1 MPSRSHSATRK
12 RSARATACRLLPAGG
27 TLQRPP
33 VPELARLAF
42 QFCGGDES
50 VIARRRLLA
59 FVLLAVAASPLAAA
73 AAAGGAT
80 VTFRKVF
87 KSSYPEFVEIK
98 VDESGSGTYD
108 IRQLDDDA
116 NPQPMKV
123 DPALVQKIFDLA
135 DKLHDFNGIDL
146 EMHRRI
152 ANLGQKTLRYD
163 RGAESHSVTFNY
175 TLDRSASALLDIFEG
190 LSRQQTDLSD
200 LVRTMRY
207 DRLGV
212 NDVLLQIQKDYDRK
226 LLPEPQ
232 QLLTSLDQLAAD
244 THFIN
249 IARERAR
256 NLAARI
262 RASGT

>member
-1 MPSRSHSATRK
+1 M
-12 RSARATACRLLPAGG
+12 
-27 TLQRPP
+27 
-33 VPELARLAF
+33 
-42 QFCGGDES
+42 
-50 VIARRRLLA
+50 IARRQLLA
-59 FVLLAVAASPLAAA
+59 FVLLALAASPLAAA
-73 AAAGGAT
+73 APAGGAE

-87 KSSYPEFVEIK
+87 KSSYPEFVEIR
-98 VDESGSGTYD
+98 VSDSGSGTYD
-108 IRQLDDDA
+108 IRQLDEDA

-123 DPALVQKIFDLA
+123 DPAIVQKIFDLA
-135 DKLHDFNGIDL
+135 DKLHDFSGIDL

-190 LSRQQTDLSD
+190 LSRQQIDLSD

-232 QLLTSLDQLAAD
+232 QLLASLDQLAAD

-262 RASGT
+262 RSSGT

>member
-1 MPSRSHSATRK
+1 MIF
-12 RSARATACRLLPAGG
+12 
-27 TLQRPP
+27 
-33 VPELARLAF
+33 V
-42 QFCGGDES
+42 
-50 VIARRRLLA
+50 RRLLA
-59 FVLLAVAASPLAAA
+59 FAFLALACCPLAAA
-73 AAAGGAT
+73 APASGT
-80 VTFRKVF
+80 TITFRKVF
-87 KSSYPEFVEIK
+87 KTSYPEFVEIK
-98 VDESGSGTYD
+98 VSDSGAGTYD
-108 IRQLDDDA
+108 IRQLSDDA
-116 NPQPMKV
+116 NPQPMKI

-135 DKLHDFNGIDL
+135 ARLHNFDGIDL

-152 ANLGQKTLRYD
+152 ANLGEKTFRYD
-163 RGAESHSVTFNY
+163 RGSESHSVSFNY
-175 TLDRSASALLDIFEG
+175 TLDRSAGELLDIFEG

-212 NDVLLQIQKDYDRK
+212 NDVLLQIQKDYDHK

>member
-1 MPSRSHSATRK
+1 K
-12 RSARATACRLLPAGG
+12 
-27 TLQRPP
+27 
-33 VPELARLAF
+33 
-42 QFCGGDES
+42 
-50 VIARRRLLA
+50 
-59 FVLLAVAASPLAAA
+59 
-73 AAAGGAT
+73 
-80 VTFRKVF
+80 TF
-87 KSSYPEFVEIK
+87 
-98 VDESGSGTYD
+98 
-108 IRQLDDDA
+108 
-116 NPQPMKV
+116 
-123 DPALVQKIFDLA
+123 
-135 DKLHDFNGIDL
+135 
-146 EMHRRI
+146 
-152 ANLGQKTLRYD
+152 RYD
-163 RGAESHSVTFNY
+163 RGSESHSVSFNY
-175 TLDRSASALLDIFEG
+175 TLDRSAGELLDIFEG

-212 NDVLLQIQKDYDRK
+212 NDVLLQIQKDYDHK